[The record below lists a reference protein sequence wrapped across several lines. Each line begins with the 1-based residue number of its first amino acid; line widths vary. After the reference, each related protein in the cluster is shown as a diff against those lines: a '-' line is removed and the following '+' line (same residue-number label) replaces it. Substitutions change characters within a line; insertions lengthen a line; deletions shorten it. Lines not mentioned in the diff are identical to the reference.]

1 VRIDLNCDMG
11 EGFGRYDIGQ
21 DAEVMPLISSA
32 NVACGFHASD
42 PGTMHRT
49 VRLAKEYGVAV
60 GAHPSFPDRVGFG
73 RREMSASPVEIRDD
87 VIYQLGALLAFCK
100 AEGVSLRHVK
110 PHGALYNLAARD
122 IEVATEIAAA
132 VRSVDL
138 SLYLVGLCGSALA
151 AAARGAGL
159 KFAAEAFADRGYGKD
174 GRLVSRREAGAVLDD
189 PGVVAERVV
198 RMVRDGEVTA
208 VDGTGISI
216 DPKTVC
222 VHGDTPGA
230 VTLLRAIRRR
240 LELERI
246 EVKSFSGQRRRE
258 PPSEGKERRR

>member
-1 VRIDLNCDMG
+1 VQIDLNCDMG

-21 DAEVMPLISSA
+21 DAEVMPLVSSM

-73 RREMSASPVEIRDD
+73 RREMSASPAEIRDD

-100 AEGVSLRHVK
+100 AEGIPLRHVK
-110 PHGALYNLAARD
+110 PHGALYNLAARE
-122 IEVATEIAAA
+122 IEVATAIAAA
-132 VRSVDL
+132 VRSVDP
-138 SLYLVGLCGSALA
+138 SLYLVGLCGSAMVA
-151 AAARGAGL
+151 AAGEAGL
-159 KFAAEAFADRGYGKD
+159 KFAAEAFADRAYRKD
-174 GRLVSRREAGAVLDD
+174 GPLVSRREHGAVLDA

-198 RMVRDGEVTA
+198 RMVRDGEVAT

-216 DPKTVC
+216 APKTIC

-230 VTLLRAIRRR
+230 VALLRAIRGR
-240 LELERI
+240 LEKEKI
-246 EVKSFSGQRRRE
+246 EVKSFSG
-258 PPSEGKERRR
+258 